1 MCGAPGGVRTEGRTP
16 AGRGFEEEA
25 QRALQGRHSLTVGAE
40 GGGGG
45 GVGTAVCTETIGVRA
60 GRLSGRPREE
70 GTRVTQGVPEMALS
84 RPGVEQETLASCLN
98 HGIVATFRKH

>member
-45 GVGTAVCTETIGVRA
+45 RGGARGGGGAGRGRPGGRGGGDRA
-60 GRLSGRPREE
+60 GGGGGGGGGGGEWALQFAQRPLESE
-70 GTRVTQGVPEMALS
+70 LED
-84 RPGVEQETLASCLN
+84 
-98 HGIVATFRKH
+98 